1 MKEWLTDEAKIFGG
15 ILFCAA
21 LILAYATLLNGCG
34 LLQL

>member
-1 MKEWLTDEAKIFGG
+1 MREWLKDEAKIFGG